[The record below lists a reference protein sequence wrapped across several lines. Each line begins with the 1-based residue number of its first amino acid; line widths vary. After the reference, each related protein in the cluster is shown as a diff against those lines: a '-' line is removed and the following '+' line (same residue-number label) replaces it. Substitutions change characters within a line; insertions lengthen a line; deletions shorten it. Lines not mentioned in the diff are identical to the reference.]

1 MSLMAG
7 SRYTEMEG
15 MIVDQAI
22 DRVAAWLDGATP
34 SDDLPTPDIW
44 ACVEIFGHR
53 KHYGRIKEVERFG
66 TKMLRVDVP
75 VVASA
80 PLLGDVERFETF
92 LYGGSSIFSLTPMTE
107 EAARGWAERER
118 PRPYKPLDRLPPPDY
133 HDEDERP
140 F

>member
-1 MSLMAG
+1 MND
-7 SRYTEMEG
+7 
-15 MIVDQAI
+15 VI
-22 DRVAAWLDGATP
+22 DRVAEWLDGAI
-34 SDDLPTPDIW
+34 PDGGSPPPEIW

-75 VVASA
+75 KQSAA
-80 PLLGDVERFETF
+80 PLLGEIELFETF

-107 EAARGWAERER
+107 EACRKWAEAER
-118 PRPYKPLDRLPPPDY
+118 PRPYKPLDRLPAPDPY
-133 HDEDERP
+133 DDDDDEDRP